1 MSRFDET
8 ETAVIAR
15 LRALKA
21 KPHVSINRNDL
32 NIPLQ
37 ADGFSADEIKA
48 VVNALE
54 QDCILSFGP
63 ADRLLILKALPD

>member
-1 MSRFDET
+1 MSRFAES

-21 KPHVSINRNDL
+21 KPDVSINRADL
-32 NIPLQ
+32 SIPLQ
-37 ADGFSADEIKA
+37 ADGFSLAELKA
-48 VVNALE
+48 VLNALE
-54 QDCILSFGP
+54 QDGILSFGT